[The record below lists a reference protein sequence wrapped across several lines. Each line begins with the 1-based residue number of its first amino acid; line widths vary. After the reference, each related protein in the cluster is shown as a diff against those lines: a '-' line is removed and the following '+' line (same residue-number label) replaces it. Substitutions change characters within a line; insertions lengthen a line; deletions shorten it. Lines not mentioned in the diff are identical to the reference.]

1 MVISSLT
8 DRRPCSH
15 APSMSRRK
23 RMARPR
29 GIPEGAHL
37 HHPWHAIVRW
47 REDFQRMMSAR
58 VLESQ
63 LGFRVTWYLGAL
75 TLGCFTIQ
83 VTTGLLLMLYYHPSI
98 PQGYADMK
106 DLEFVVSSGYM
117 LRSLHRWSAHAMVFL
132 VFVHMAKVFYRKA
145 YKPPRELNWI
155 VGVFLLLVTLL
166 LSYTGYLLPWDQL
179 SYWGTTVGAN
189 IMSSIPVVGPNLRF
203 YLLGGHTVNAN
214 ALLRFYV
221 LHTMVFPLV
230 VMMLIAV
237 HLWRLHEDGGM
248 YDIDKNGTPIVPEHS
263 ALAMADSPI
272 RLEEEKTLSYRE
284 LLFREII
291 GIEALTVVLFV
302 MGLLWKAPLE
312 ELANPLH
319 TPNPAKAPWYFT
331 GLQELLHYFPPF
343 VAGVILP
350 GLIVSGLFFI
360 PFSPFFDNVTTS
372 DLCRWARDKS
382 GRTITIAIVM
392 LVLSALLIRIHAWDA
407 LLPLWIV
414 VTLLCLAGRTA
425 DQQKGFRNWVRSR
438 SLSFWIMTLFL
449 MEAVILTSVGT
460 FFRGPSWTWVWPWR
474 G

>member
-1 MVISSLT
+1 MERSVDMPHATHIRNPLQAIAWWQH
-8 DRRPCSH
+8 DFRR
-15 APSMSRRK
+15 M
-23 RMARPR
+23 
-29 GIPEGAHL
+29 
-37 HHPWHAIVRW
+37 
-47 REDFQRMMSAR
+47 FSAR
-58 VLESQ
+58 VRDAQ
-63 LGFRVTWYLGAL
+63 LGFRNTWYLGAL
-75 TLGCFTIQ
+75 TLGTFTIQ
-83 VTTGLLLMLYYHPSI
+83 VSTGLLLMLYYHPSI

-106 DLEFVVSSGYM
+106 DLEFVVSSGVM

-132 VFVHMAKVFYRKA
+132 VFMHMAKVFYRRA
-145 YKPPRELNWI
+145 YQPPRELNWV
-155 VGVFLLLVTLL
+155 VGVSLLLATLL

-179 SYWGTTVGAN
+179 SYWGTTVGAS
-189 IMSSIPVVGPNLRF
+189 IISSMPFVGARLRF

-221 LHTMVFPLV
+221 LHTMIFPLV
-230 VMMLIAV
+230 VIMLIAV
-237 HLWRLHEDGGM
+237 HLWRLHKDGGM
-248 YDIDKNGTPIVPEHS
+248 YEPDEQGKPILPDHIPAEDDLFRGVEN
-263 ALAMADSPI
+263 
-272 RLEEEKTLSYRE
+272 EKTLSYRE

-291 GIEALTVVLFV
+291 GIEALAVVLFS
-302 MGLLWKAPLE
+302 MALIWKAPLD

-372 DLCRWARDKS
+372 DANQWFRRKPLRMA
-382 GRTITIAIVM
+382 IATALI
-392 LVLSALLIRIHAWDA
+392 LALSAVLVRVHAWDA
-407 LLPLWIV
+407 LIPALA
-414 VTLLCLAGRTA
+414 VTILLLLAGRTA

>member
-1 MVISSLT
+1 MAKPLEISDSSAAL
-8 DRRPCSH
+8 RNP
-15 APSMSRRK
+15 
-23 RMARPR
+23 
-29 GIPEGAHL
+29 L
-37 HHPWHAIVRW
+37 HAIVRW
-47 REDFQRMMSAR
+47 REDFQRMLSAR
-58 VLESQ
+58 VIESQ

-75 TLGCFTIQ
+75 TLGCFIIQ

-132 VFVHMAKVFYRKA
+132 VFMHMAKVFYRQG

-155 VGVFLLLVTLL
+155 IGVLLLLATLL

-189 IMSSIPVVGPNLRF
+189 IISSIPVVGAKLRF

-221 LHTMVFPLV
+221 LHTMIFPLLV
-230 VMMLIAV
+230 IALIAV

-248 YDIDKNGTPIVPEHS
+248 YELDKSGNLIVPEHS
-263 ALAMADSPI
+263 GLPI
-272 RLEEEKTLSYRE
+272 AGTPMRLTEEKTLSYRE

-302 MGLLWKAPLE
+302 MGLLWKAPLD

-319 TPNPAKAPWYFT
+319 TPNLAKAPWYFT
-331 GLQELLHYFPPF
+331 GLQELLHFFPPF
-343 VAGVILP
+343 VAGIILP
-350 GLIVSGLFFI
+350 VLIVSGLFFI
-360 PFSPFFDNVTTS
+360 PFSPFFDNVTTF
-372 DLCRWARDKS
+372 DANQWFRRKPIRIL
-382 GRTITIAIVM
+382 IATALVV
-392 LVLSALLIRIHAWDA
+392 VLSVLLVRLHAWDA
-407 LLPLWIV
+407 LLPALV
-414 VTLLCLAGRTA
+414 VAILLLLATKSAGRPA
-425 DQQKGFRNWVRSR
+425 RGFRRWLSSR

-449 MEAVILTSVGT
+449 MEAVVLTAVGT
-460 FFRGPSWTWVWPWR
+460 FFRGPSWAWVWPWR

>member
-1 MVISSLT
+1 MERSADMPHATHIRNPVQAIAWWQH
-8 DRRPCSH
+8 DFRR
-15 APSMSRRK
+15 M
-23 RMARPR
+23 
-29 GIPEGAHL
+29 L
-37 HHPWHAIVRW
+37 
-47 REDFQRMMSAR
+47 SAR
-58 VLESQ
+58 VRDAQ
-63 LGFRVTWYLGAL
+63 LGFRNTWYLGAL
-75 TLGCFTIQ
+75 TLGTFTIQ
-83 VTTGLLLMLYYHPSI
+83 VSTGLLLMLYYHPSI

-106 DLEFVVSSGYM
+106 DLEFVVSSGVM

-132 VFVHMAKVFYRKA
+132 VFMHMAKVFYRRA
-145 YKPPRELNWI
+145 YQPPRELNWV
-155 VGVFLLLVTLL
+155 VGVSLLLATLL

-179 SYWGTTVGAN
+179 SYWGTTVGAS
-189 IMSSIPVVGPNLRF
+189 IISSMPFVGARLRF

-221 LHTMVFPLV
+221 LHTMIFPLV
-230 VMMLIAV
+230 VIMLIAV
-237 HLWRLHEDGGM
+237 HLWRLHKDGGM
-248 YDIDKNGTPIVPEHS
+248 YEPDEQGKPILPDHIPAEDDLFRGVEN
-263 ALAMADSPI
+263 
-272 RLEEEKTLSYRE
+272 EKTLSYRE

-291 GIEALTVVLFV
+291 GIEALAVVLLS
-302 MGLLWKAPLE
+302 MALIWKAPLDE
-312 ELANPLH
+312 MANPLH

-343 VAGVILP
+343 VAGIILP
-350 GLIVSGLFFI
+350 VLIVSGLFII
-360 PFSPFFDNVTTS
+360 PFVPFFDDVSTA

>member
-1 MVISSLT
+1 
-8 DRRPCSH
+8 
-15 APSMSRRK
+15 
-23 RMARPR
+23 MARPI

-58 VLESQ
+58 VIESQ

-75 TLGCFTIQ
+75 TLGCFAIQ

-132 VFVHMAKVFYRKA
+132 VFMHMAKVFYRKG

-155 VGVFLLLVTLL
+155 VGVFLLLATLL

-179 SYWGTTVGAN
+179 SYWGTTVGAS
-189 IMSSIPVVGPNLRF
+189 IMSSIPVVGANLRF

-221 LHTMVFPLV
+221 LHTVMFPLLV
-230 VMMLIAV
+230 IVLIAI

-248 YDIDKNGTPIVPEHS
+248 YDLDKSGNPIIPEHS

-272 RLEEEKTLSYRE
+272 KVEEEKTLSYRE
-284 LLFREII
+284 LLFRETI
-291 GIEALTVVLFV
+291 GIEALAVVLFV
-302 MGLLWKAPLE
+302 VALLWKAPLE

-343 VAGVILP
+343 VAGIILP

-360 PFSPFFDNVTTS
+360 PFSPFFDRFTTYDANQWLRRKTVRMAVATGLILFLS
-372 DLCRWARDKS
+372 VLLAR
-382 GRTITIAIVM
+382 
-392 LVLSALLIRIHAWDA
+392 LHAWDA
-407 LLPLWIV
+407 LLPALV
-414 VTLLCLAGRTA
+414 VVILLLFANESVSQEGG
-425 DQQKGFRNWVRSR
+425 GFRSWLSARP
-438 SLSFWIMTLFL
+438 LSFWIMTLFL
-449 MEAVILTSVGT
+449 MEAVVLTGVGT
-460 FFRGPSWTWVWPWR
+460 LFRGPSWAWVWPWR

>member
-1 MVISSLT
+1 
-8 DRRPCSH
+8 
-15 APSMSRRK
+15 
-23 RMARPR
+23 MARRLNVPD
-29 GIPEGAHL
+29 GSAAL
-37 HHPWHAIVRW
+37 HNPLHAIVRW

-58 VLESQ
+58 VIESQ

-132 VFVHMAKVFYRKA
+132 VFMHMAKVFYRKG
-145 YKPPRELNWI
+145 YKTPRELNWI
-155 VGVFLLLVTLL
+155 IGVLLLLATLL

-189 IMSSIPVVGPNLRF
+189 IISSIPVVGANLRF

-221 LHTMVFPLV
+221 LHTMMFPLLV
-230 VMMLIAV
+230 IVLIAV

-248 YDIDKNGTPIVPEHS
+248 YDLDKDGNPIVPEHS
-263 ALAMADSPI
+263 ALAMAGAPVQV
-272 RLEEEKTLSYRE
+272 EEEKTLSYRE
-284 LLFREII
+284 LLFREVI
-291 GIEALTVVLFV
+291 GIETLTVVLFV

-343 VAGVILP
+343 VAGIILP
-350 GLIVSGLFFI
+350 ALIVSGLFFI
-360 PFSPFFDNVTTS
+360 PFSPFFDNVTT
-372 DLCRWARDKS
+372 DDANRWFRRKPIRMVIA
-382 GRTITIAIVM
+382 TILILALSVL
-392 LVLSALLIRIHAWDA
+392 LVRVHAWDA
-407 LLPLWIV
+407 LVPA
-414 VTLLCLAGRTA
+414 LLVAILLLFATGSASQPAR
-425 DQQKGFRNWVRSR
+425 GFRNWLSVRP
-438 SLSFWIMTLFL
+438 LSFWIMTLFL
-449 MEAVILTSVGT
+449 MEAVVLTAVGT
-460 FFRGPSWTWVWPWR
+460 LFRGPSWAWMWPWR

>member
-1 MVISSLT
+1 V
-8 DRRPCSH
+8 
-15 APSMSRRK
+15 
-23 RMARPR
+23 ARPLEISDHSSGFR
-29 GIPEGAHL
+29 NPL
-37 HHPWHAIVRW
+37 HAIVRW
-47 REDFQRMMSAR
+47 REDFQRQMSAR
-58 VLESQ
+58 VIESQ

-83 VTTGLLLMLYYHPSI
+83 VTTGVLLMLYYHPSI

-132 VFVHMAKVFYRKA
+132 VFMHMAKVFYRQA

-155 VGVFLLLVTLL
+155 IGVLLLLATLL

-189 IMSSIPVVGPNLRF
+189 IISSIPIVGAKLRF
-203 YLLGGHTVNAN
+203 YLLAGHTVNAN

-221 LHTMVFPLV
+221 LHTVMFPLLV
-230 VMMLIAV
+230 IVLIAV

-248 YDIDKNGTPIVPEHS
+248 YELDKDGKPIVPEHS
-263 ALAMADSPI
+263 PLAVAGAPI
-272 RLEEEKTLSYRE
+272 GLEEEKTLSYRE

-302 MGLLWKAPLE
+302 MGLLWRAPLD

-331 GLQELLHYFPPF
+331 GLQEVLHFFPPF
-343 VAGVILP
+343 VAGIILP
-350 GLIVSGLFFI
+350 VLIVSGLFFI
-360 PFSPFFDNVTTS
+360 PFSPFFDDVSTYHANQW
-372 DLCRWARDKS
+372 LRRKPI
-382 GRTITIAIVM
+382 RMTIVAA
-392 LVLSALLIRIHAWDA
+392 LVLALSVLLVRVHAWDA
-407 LLPLWIV
+407 LLPALV
-414 VTLLCLAGRTA
+414 VAILLLLATESASQPARS
-425 DQQKGFRNWVRSR
+425 FRGWLSSR
-438 SLSFWIMTLFL
+438 PISFWIMTLFL
-449 MEAVILTSVGT
+449 MEAVVLTAVGT
-460 FFRGPSWTWVWPWR
+460 LFRGPSLAWVWPWR